1 MNLLKKNLAL
11 LLAAALCL
19 SLAACGGD
27 NDAVV
32 GDDWRVTGV
41 VCAGGT
47 ITRGDGD
54 VDVLVTVDDNG
65 ASFYWDDPDH
75 TLFDSVDFPFTIPNA
90 RECFNEISFADL
102 TANGESDVEISFAT
116 DSGMT
121 YLTWLWDP
129 DGYYVFRGDLSTYTI
144 DGADLSE
151 YTGLWQWE
159 GESLWLCIY
168 DDETCAMF
176 DDQENMVQAG
186 SLWLSETGIVL
197 YFYDT
202 GDVVPLDVTV
212 SGDLVNIENDLMFVP
227 AGGIQTGNGFRDDG
241 GIDPSEYIGLWEYV
255 GENLWLCIYD
265 DDTWSFFNDQEDV
278 IANGTLTADEYG
290 VTLYFDGSGDEM
302 RLDVAVSG
310 DLLDGENNGTLVPA
324 DKIESCVPYFTRNGF
339 EINAAVDAGTYL
351 LKNGACSY
359 YNLGKN
365 YTVGDC
371 YWEVIKN
378 YDVTHDGIREI
389 QFDAVCYVPAS
400 SLGTFDQEFII
411 STRSGLYDFYTGKWF
426 NTDNDHT
433 EKNHTERID
442 NHYVNTL
449 EWNGQSYE
457 VEYSYSTEAE
467 FFVADWYMVY
477 TVSYMVYLPEG
488 YDGLLFVAE
497 PEAKTYEDHMK
508 WSDPTAEYYLTEENA
523 VDLFFSVCD

>member
-1 MNLLKKNLAL
+1 
-11 LLAAALCL
+11 
-19 SLAACGGD
+19 
-27 NDAVV
+27 
-32 GDDWRVTGV
+32 
-41 VCAGGT
+41 
-47 ITRGDGD
+47 
-54 VDVLVTVDDNG
+54 
-65 ASFYWDDPDH
+65 
-75 TLFDSVDFPFTIPNA
+75 
-90 RECFNEISFADL
+90 
-102 TANGESDVEISFAT
+102 
-116 DSGMT
+116 
-121 YLTWLWDP
+121 
-129 DGYYVFRGDLSTYTI
+129 
-144 DGADLSE
+144 
-151 YTGLWQWE
+151 
-159 GESLWLCIY
+159 
-168 DDETCAMF
+168 MF

-508 WSDPTAEYYLTEENA
+508 WSDPTAEYYLTEEDA
-523 VDLFFSVCD
+523 VDLFFSVCY